1 MLRLDNDV
9 RFITPFDEEFPE
21 KLKFIPSAPKGLYVK
36 GKLPDENAKSVAI
49 IGSRDCSAYGASM
62 SRYFAEVLSNA
73 GVQIISG
80 MARGVDGIAQRAA
93 MNNGH
98 PTFGVLGGG
107 IDVVYPK
114 SNKDIFDGILKTGGL
129 ISEFAPGTQPIARQF
144 PSRNRIIAGL
154 ADIVLVIEAKIRS
167 GTGITVRRAI
177 EQGRDVYAVPGR
189 ITDPLSAG
197 CNKVI
202 EDGAGVALTPERIL
216 EILGIFEEK
225 SENFNKISTPR
236 LANRE
241 KMVYSGLDLYPKSL
255 EELTHITGVGI
266 PELLGVLLQLE
277 LKGLV
282 SECGKNNY
290 IRKT

>member
-1 MLRLDNDV
+1 MLKINDEI
-9 RFITPFDEEFPE
+9 RYITPFDEEFPE
-21 KLKFIPSAPKGLYVK
+21 KLKYIPSAPQGLYVR
-36 GKLPDENAKSVAI
+36 GKLPNPFAKSVAI
-49 IGSRDCSAYGASM
+49 VGSRDCSAYGASM
-62 SRYFAEVLSNA
+62 ARYFAEVLSSA

-80 MARGVDGIAQRAA
+80 MARGVDGIAQRTA
-93 MNNGH
+93 MNNGYA
-98 PTFGVLGGG
+98 TFGVLGGG

-114 SNKDIFDGILKTGGL
+114 ANKDIFDGIVKNGGL

-144 PSRNRIIAGL
+144 PSRNRLIAGL
-154 ADIVLVIEAKIRS
+154 ADIVLVIESKIRS

-197 CNKVI
+197 CNKLI

-216 EILGIFEEK
+216 EILGIFQEK
-225 SENFNKISTPR
+225 SENFCKITLPR
-236 LANRE
+236 LAKHE

-282 SECGKNNY
+282 AECGKNNY